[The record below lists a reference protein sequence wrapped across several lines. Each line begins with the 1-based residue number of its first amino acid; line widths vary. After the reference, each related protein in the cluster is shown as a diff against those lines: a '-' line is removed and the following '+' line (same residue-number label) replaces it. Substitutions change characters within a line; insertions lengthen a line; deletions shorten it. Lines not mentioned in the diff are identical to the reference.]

1 MLKTNTMNLLEKALT
16 GSSLRHSAIGNNIA
30 NANTPGY
37 KKIEVS
43 FQHVLENTLEPR
55 QTLKTTSKKHLPMA
69 NEELQP
75 FIQENRE
82 TTLRNDGNNVDI
94 DMELSAL
101 AENNLYFNS
110 LTQLLSSQ
118 LALLRQSISEGRR

>member
-1 MLKTNTMNLLEKALT
+1 MLKTNTMNLLEKALD
-16 GSSLRHSAIGNNIA
+16 GSTLRHNAISNNIA

-37 KKIEVS
+37 KKNEVN
-43 FQHVLENTLEPR
+43 FQHVLENILEP
-55 QTLKTTSKKHLPMA
+55 QQAMKTTRKKHLPTA
-69 NEELQP
+69 NEEIKPL
-75 FIQENRE
+75 IRENRE

-94 DMELSAL
+94 DMELSVL

-110 LTQLLSSQ
+110 LAQLLSSQ